1 MTSIKCIPLLTIAIC
16 AAAWFG
22 VGTISG
28 QQGGGRGD
36 VAPAVFTTT
45 DADKDG
51 GVTRAEW
58 KRVMEKWFS
67 DADATKTGSV
77 TQEQLATALTA
88 ALPIPGAPEATPPA
102 ASPSPSTSAPCGGRG
117 DLPRQ
122 GLPACPEDIQKMM
135 AALPEKAP
143 AKPLKP
149 RRVLVLGKAAGF
161 IHNSIP
167 LAMTTIEE
175 MGKKTGAWSAT
186 ATYDPAQI
194 NAENLKQYDAIFLAS
209 TTGEFLDDP
218 DDAAVTAARRQA
230 LLDFVRGGKGL
241 AGIHAAGDS
250 YHRSSPQGAG
260 GRGPAGGQPGGARG
274 GGRGGGPIGTFAGQF
289 LNQGDTNADRALS
302 KDELD
307 TLTNVWFDR
316 LDNSKTGKVARV
328 DFEQRFPGFVL
339 NVGRQGRDTQVGTW
353 PDFDKMIGGFF
364 KFHWLDPQL
373 IAVKIDDPKSPLTAM
388 FHGQDFEI
396 RDEIYTYGMDT
407 WSRENLHVLTSI
419 NYGKMSEEDK
429 LKEDFP
435 RSDHDYGLSWIK
447 RDGNGRVFYEAL
459 GHHERVYAIRP
470 MLEHILAGMQYVLG
484 DLKADDRPSA
494 KGGTK

>member
-1 MTSIKCIPLLTIAIC
+1 
-16 AAAWFG
+16 
-22 VGTISG
+22 
-28 QQGGGRGD
+28 
-36 VAPAVFTTT
+36 
-45 DADKDG
+45 
-51 GVTRAEW
+51 
-58 KRVMEKWFS
+58 
-67 DADATKTGSV
+67 
-77 TQEQLATALTA
+77 
-88 ALPIPGAPEATPPA
+88 
-102 ASPSPSTSAPCGGRG
+102 
-117 DLPRQ
+117 
-122 GLPACPEDIQKMM
+122 
-135 AALPEKAP
+135 
-143 AKPLKP
+143 
-149 RRVLVLGKAAGF
+149 
-161 IHNSIP
+161 
-167 LAMTTIEE
+167 
-175 MGKKTGAWSAT
+175 
-186 ATYDPAQI
+186 
-194 NAENLKQYDAIFLAS
+194 
-209 TTGEFLDDP
+209 
-218 DDAAVTAARRQA
+218 
-230 LLDFVRGGKGL
+230 
-241 AGIHAAGDS
+241 
-250 YHRSSPQGAG
+250 
-260 GRGPAGGQPGGARG
+260 
-274 GGRGGGPIGTFAGQF
+274 
-289 LNQGDTNADRALS
+289 
-302 KDELD
+302 
-307 TLTNVWFDR
+307 
-316 LDNSKTGKVARV
+316 V

-396 RDEIYTYGMDT
+396 RDETYTYGMDT